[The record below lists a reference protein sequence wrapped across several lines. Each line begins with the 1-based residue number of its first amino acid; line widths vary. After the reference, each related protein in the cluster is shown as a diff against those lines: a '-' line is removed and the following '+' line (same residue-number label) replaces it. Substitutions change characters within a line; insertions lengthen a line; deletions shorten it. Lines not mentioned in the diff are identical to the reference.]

1 MITRDNGGP
10 GKTRYLNDITGC
22 CEAQGMRVICVN
34 TAEPERDFW
43 LSASQQ
49 SAPAL
54 DGKAGISQH
63 IMQRQRGHCLFLGRA
78 GSGMSVTK
86 QQMPRV
92 LLAKSD
98 VSRIKALYSGEEG
111 ERLACGNADAAG
123 CHAFV
128 DGEHHARRSDGAG
141 NYGRHA

>member
-1 MITRDNGGP
+1 MTTRDNAGP
-10 GKTRYLNDITGC
+10 GKTRHLNDITAC

-34 TAEPERDFW
+34 AAERDFW

-63 IMQRQRGHCLFLGRA
+63 IMQRQRGHCLFLGKA

-86 QQMPRV
+86 QQMTRV
-92 LLAKSD
+92 FLAKSD
-98 VSRIKALYSGEEG
+98 VSQIKALYSGEVG
-111 ERLACGNADAAG
+111 ERLAEAIRHNCSVWFPLNPGGNGNDA
-123 CHAFV
+123 
-128 DGEHHARRSDGAG
+128 
-141 NYGRHA
+141 